1 MVHLNSLKVIG
12 KISAYG
18 APTYFYSTGE
28 TLMKLD
34 NSVYKTLFKNGNT
47 FFERDGNITRFYYK
61 DGKLL
66 YESKGKEW
74 SIYNR
79 EGEKIITAF
88 EEITDIKKID

>member
-1 MVHLNSLKVIG
+1 
-12 KISAYG
+12 
-18 APTYFYSTGE
+18 
-28 TLMKLD
+28 MKLD

-74 SIYNR
+74 TIYNR
-79 EGEKIITAF
+79 EGEKIITTF
-88 EEITDIKKID
+88 DEITDIKKID